1 MEIHDIQKIRL
12 RNDEHFQFNTEF
24 RDLIVREGAETLK
37 IAPLFATYLTLYNI
51 EDEGVKKISKSVW
64 TAQIH
69 EADKARDE
77 IYTGM
82 VLANESALRH
92 YSEPTRA
99 AAKKL
104 KILFDTY
111 GNVSQKPLNEQTS
124 AVHNIL
130 QELRGEYLAAA
141 QTVGINGWVAELET
155 RNNAVDALVK
165 ERFDEAG
172 AKSQVVVGA
181 ARLELDAAYDA
192 IVRRINAL
200 AEVEGVEH
208 YAAFIN
214 TFNAVI
220 AKYNAILHLRL
231 GRKHHGHGA
240 GNNGGNQDNNDG
252 DNQAEQTEVEDS

>member
-1 MEIHDIQKIRL
+1 MTIHAIDRKHL
-12 RNDEHFQFNTEF
+12 RNDEHLQFNTEF
-24 RDLIVREGAETLK
+24 RDLIIREGAETLK
-37 IAPLFATYLTLYNI
+37 IAPLFATYQTLYDI
-51 EDEGVKKISKSVW
+51 EDEGLKKISKSVL

-69 EADKARDE
+69 DADKARDDM
-77 IYTGM
+77 YSGM

-92 YSEPTRA
+92 YNEPIRA
-99 AAKKL
+99 AARKMKV
-104 KILFDTY
+104 LFDTY
-111 GNVSQKPLNEQTS
+111 GNISQKPLNEQTS

-141 QTVGINGWVAELET
+141 QTIGINGWVAELEA
-155 RNNAVDALVK
+155 RNNALDALVK
-165 ERFDEAG
+165 QRFDEAG
-172 AKSQVVVGA
+172 AKSHVVVGA

-220 AKYNAILHLRL
+220 AKYTAILNLRL
-231 GRKHHGHGA
+231 GRRHHHGHHAASEASGD
-240 GNNGGNQDNNDG
+240 GGDEVDNNGENEEP
-252 DNQAEQTEVEDS
+252 AI